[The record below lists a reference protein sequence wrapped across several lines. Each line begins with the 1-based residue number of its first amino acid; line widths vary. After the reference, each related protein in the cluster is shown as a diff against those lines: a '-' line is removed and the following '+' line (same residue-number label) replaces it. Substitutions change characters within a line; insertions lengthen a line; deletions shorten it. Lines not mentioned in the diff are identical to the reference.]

1 MTAHFVP
8 RAKTDWRKVWVDA
21 TLLMLAVAFM
31 LFSYWID
38 VSAGRADWF
47 HRSGA
52 VAVFLSG
59 VLAYRSLARHYK
71 KFFNAEVRG
80 HVLRTSRGQL
90 WVDSLTLVLSVLGTG
105 VWGYGDKLFGACS
118 GAI

>member
-1 MTAHFVP
+1 
-8 RAKTDWRKVWVDA
+8 
-21 TLLMLAVAFM
+21 MLAVAFM

-80 HVLRTSRGQL
+80 HVLRTSRGQQ
-90 WVDSLTLVLSVLGTG
+90 WGDRLTLCTVNPGNRWVGHGGPTVTRLYVDIRT
-105 VWGYGDKLFGACS
+105 
-118 GAI
+118 